1 LSVNPAADE
10 SIEREMAN
18 VFVAPVRFD
27 LHSGCMHLA
36 VSTVLYLLM
45 HLAVSTVQE

>member
-27 LHSGCMHLA
+27 LA